1 MSQMLI
7 NQVEGTY
14 NIRAWQLLRK
24 AIKIIINNKTD
35 SSNSV
40 VKARISKRKV
50 AKGSKNH
57 LRQLANKKVPM
68 VISNNKIIMVKIRA
82 QITTII
88 REKIEIRE
96 IAVIATA
103 TAKVVTEAPMVVR
116 MPEAQIITIVG
127 VVTGSSAA
135 IEIRILR
142 LSTTRRRR
150 KAG

>member
-14 NIRAWQLLRK
+14 NIRAWLLQRK

-68 VISNNKIIMVKIRA
+68 VISNNKIIMVKTRA

-96 IAVIATA
+96 IAVIAIA
-103 TAKVVTEAPMVVR
+103 TAKVVTEAPMVR
-116 MPEAQIITIVG
+116 MPEEIKTITIVG
-127 VVTGSSAA
+127 VETGSSAA
-135 IEIRILR
+135 IEIRIPLR
-142 LSTTRRRR
+142 STTRRRR

>member
-1 MSQMLI
+1 MRI
-7 NQVEGTY
+7 NQEEGTY
-14 NIRAWQLLRK
+14 NIRAWQPQRK
-24 AIKIIINNKTD
+24 AIKIIIINNKTD

-57 LRQLANKKVPM
+57 PQQLANKKVPM

-103 TAKVVTEAPMVVR
+103 TAKVVTEAPMVVKTL
-116 MPEAQIITIVG
+116 EEIKTITIVG

-135 IEIRILR
+135 IEIRILLR
-142 LSTTRRRR
+142 STTRRRR